1 MKISIITPSFNQGQ
15 FIEANIKS
23 VKNQNYQNLEH
34 IIYDNVS
41 QDNTKKILKK
51 YKHLKLSIKKDK
63 GQSHA
68 LNKMLEVVTGDIIG
82 WQNADDFYS
91 NNIFHNIVKIF
102 NNNPNID
109 VIYGNFNIVDHNE
122 NVLKTVNSLKFYP
135 SLAPFL
141 CFIPST
147 TFFCR
152 TAFIRKNKL
161 FFNEKFNFMM
171 DKEFYCRVIN
181 KTKKIYKLDK
191 VISNFRYH
199 KKSKTAFKINKISK
213 KNFYYE
219 GIQIINSFTFL
230 TIKKNFIGIII
241 YKFLINFFTL
251 ISFLIKKID

>member
-15 FIEANIKS
+15 FIDANIKS

-91 NNIFHNIVKIF
+91 NNIFYNIVKIF

-147 TFFCR
+147 TF
-152 TAFIRKNKL
+152 I
-161 FFNEKFNFMM
+161 
-171 DKEFYCRVIN
+171 
-181 KTKKIYKLDK
+181 
-191 VISNFRYH
+191 
-199 KKSKTAFKINKISK
+199 
-213 KNFYYE
+213 
-219 GIQIINSFTFL
+219 
-230 TIKKNFIGIII
+230 
-241 YKFLINFFTL
+241 
-251 ISFLIKKID
+251 